1 MKKDKFIYEAPSA
14 EITAL
19 LVRAGILLD
28 DSPNGYYEGGAGD
41 YEEAVNEN
49 GDY

>member
-19 LVRAGILLD
+19 LVRAGILLN
-28 DSPNGYYEGGAGD
+28 DSPNYGAEGAAGTDTEDED
-41 YEEAVNEN
+41 YGEF
-49 GDY
+49 